1 MSRLQ
6 PSAPIVAI
14 TYGDRQRVA
23 SVMDRIASHLE
34 SEGYRLAGLVQR
46 DVSRPGRSRCDMFLE
61 DLTTGNT
68 VSISQDRGAGARGCH
83 LDVEAL
89 LGAMAR
95 ARNALATAPDLLAVN
110 KFGKTEC
117 EGGGFRPLIAEAVE
131 REVPVLV
138 AVPWGNL
145 DGWRHFAG
153 DLAVEYGLAN
163 LPSNAEAA
171 CRHLGLIGDGERAGT
186 AMHKNS
192 DAPLFVPIYE

>member
-14 TYGDRQRVA
+14 TYGDGQRVA
-23 SVMDRIASHLE
+23 FVMDRIASHLA

-46 DVSRPGRSRCDMFLE
+46 AVSRPGRSRCDMLLE

-95 ARNALATAPDLLAVN
+95 ARKALGAAPDLLIVN

-117 EGGGFRPLIAEAVE
+117 EGGGCRPLIAEAVE

-145 DGWRHFAG
+145 DGWRRFAC
-153 DLAVEYGLAN
+153 DLAAEYRLED
-163 LPSNAEAA
+163 LPSNAEVV

-186 AMHKNS
+186 AMQESS
-192 DAPLFVPIYE
+192 DDLCVHAEI

>member
-14 TYGDRQRVA
+14 TYGDGQRVA
-23 SVMDRIASHLE
+23 SVMDRIAVHLAAQ
-34 SEGYRLAGLVQR
+34 GYRLAGLVQR
-46 DVSRPGRSRCDMFLE
+46 SVSRPGRSRCDMFLE

-68 VSISQDRGAGARGCH
+68 VSISHDRGAGARGCH

-95 ARNALATAPDLLAVN
+95 ARNALAAVPDLLIVN

-117 EGGGFRPLIAEAVE
+117 EGGGCRPLIAEAVE

-145 DGWRHFAG
+145 DGWRRFAG
-153 DLAVEYGLAN
+153 DLAVEYGLED

-171 CRHLGLIGDGERAGT
+171 CRHLGLIGHGERVGT
-186 AMHKNS
+186 AMHESS
-192 DAPLFVPIYE
+192 DDLCVHAEI